1 MEAHGDIG
9 LRRTPLE
16 REHRELGA
24 KIGMF
29 AGWAMPIEY
38 RGTLA
43 EHRAV
48 RERAG
53 LFDLMHLGKVTLE
66 GPGALDVLQRTV
78 TNDLRKVPVGGAQYN
93 NVLNDRG
100 GIVDD
105 VIVYR
110 LGEDRW
116 YTVPNAANTQKV
128 HRILLDQVSGADAEI
143 VLHEDWCFLAVQGPR
158 SPDVVGELFPEA
170 GGLEYMHVTEA
181 EFGGERLILSR
192 SGYTGEV
199 GFELFPPEEVIH
211 DLWAALMRAGEPHE
225 MEPVGLAARDTL
237 RLEMGYP
244 LHGQDISEERTPL
257 EAGLSWAVALDKGEF
272 LGRDALVRQKEEGV
286 PARLWGLEMQD
297 RLIPRAHQPVL
308 ASGEGHPRD
317 ESEPRPEQVGEVTSG
332 TFSPTLRRGIA
343 LAYLAPR
350 DRFSPGDRV
359 EVDVRGRRGEAVV
372 TKPPFVDRSPK

>member
-1 MEAHGDIG
+1 MESHGDIG
-9 LRRTPLE
+9 LQRTPLE
-16 REHRELGA
+16 PEHRELGA

-53 LFDLMHLGKVTLE
+53 LFDLMHLGKVTID
-66 GPGALDVLQRTV
+66 GPGAFDVLQRTV
-78 TNDLRKVPVGGAQYN
+78 TNDLRKVAVRGAQYN
-93 NVLNDRG
+93 NVCNDRG
-100 GIVDD
+100 GVVDD

-116 YTVPNAANTQKV
+116 FTVPNAANTRKI
-128 HRILLDQVSGADAEI
+128 HRILVDQADDADAAIE
-143 VLHEDWCFLAVQGPR
+143 LHEDWCFLAVQGPR
-158 SPDVVGELFPEA
+158 SPDVVGALFPES
-170 GGLEYMHVTEA
+170 GGLEYMHVTEVD
-181 EFGGERLILSR
+181 FGGERVILSR

-199 GFELFPPEEVIH
+199 GFELFPPEAVVHE
-211 DLWAALMRAGEPHE
+211 LWAALVAAGEPHG

-257 EAGLSWAVALDKGEF
+257 EAGLSWAVAMDKEEF
-272 LGRDALVRQKEEGV
+272 LGREALVRQREDGI
-286 PARLWGLEMQD
+286 PARLWGLDMEGK
-297 RLIPRAHQPVL
+297 LIPRAHYPV
-308 ASGEGHPRD
+308 SSDGER
-317 ESEPRPEQVGEVTSG
+317 VGEVTSG

-343 LAYLAPR
+343 LAYLSPR
-350 DRFSPGDRV
+350 DRFSAGDRV
-359 EVDVRGRRGEAVV
+359 EVDVRGRTGEAVV
-372 TKPPFVDRSPK
+372 TKPPFVERSPR

>member
-1 MEAHGDIG
+1 MHHMEAVGDVR
-9 LRRTPLE
+9 LKRTPLE
-16 REHRELGA
+16 PEHRELGA

-43 EHRAV
+43 EHQAV
-48 RERAG
+48 RERVG
-53 LFDLMHLGKVTLE
+53 LFDLMHLGKITLD
-66 GPGALDVLQRTV
+66 GPGAGDVLQRTV
-78 TNDLRKVPVGGAQYN
+78 TNDVSRISPGGAQYN

-116 YTVPNAANTQKV
+116 YTVPNAANTAKV
-128 HRILLDQVSGADAEI
+128 HRILLDRAAGADAEI

-158 SPDVVGELFPEA
+158 SPDVVGELFPRARE
-170 GGLEYMHVTEA
+170 LEYMHCTET
-181 EFGGERLILSR
+181 EFGGERIILTR

-199 GFELFPPEEVIH
+199 GFELFPPEAVIH
-211 DLWAALMRAGEPHE
+211 DLWAALMRAGEPHG

-237 RLEMGYP
+237 RLEVGYP

-272 LGRDALVRQKEEGV
+272 PGRDALLRQKEEGV
-286 PARLWGLEMQD
+286 PARLWGLEMEG
-297 RLIPRAHQPVL
+297 RLIPRAHQAVL
-308 ASGEGHPRD
+308 AGG
-317 ESEPRPEQVGEVTSG
+317 EQVGEVTSG
-332 TFSPTLRRGIA
+332 TFSPTLKHGIA

-350 DRFSPGDRV
+350 DRFGASDRV

-372 TKPPFVDRSPK
+372 TKPPFVHASPK

>member
-1 MEAHGDIG
+1 MGDVG
-9 LRRTPLE
+9 LQRTPLE
-16 REHRELGA
+16 PEHRELGA
-24 KIGMF
+24 RIGAF

-38 RGTLA
+38 RGTLS
-43 EHRAV
+43 EHAAV

-66 GPGALDVLQRTV
+66 GPAAAEVLQRTV
-78 TNDLRKVPVGGAQYN
+78 TNDVDRIPVGGAQYN
-93 NVLNDRG
+93 NVLNERG

-110 LGEDRW
+110 LSEERW
-116 YTVPNAANTQKV
+116 FTVPNAANTARV
-128 HRILLDQVSGADAEI
+128 LRILEGRAAEGGGDVEV
-143 VLHEDWCFLAVQGPR
+143 VLHRDWAFLAVQGPR
-158 SPDVVGELFPEA
+158 ATEIVGELFPQA
-170 GGLEYMHVTEA
+170 GDLSYMHVA
-181 EFGGERLILSR
+181 VMEFGGEPVIVSR

-199 GFELFPPEEVIH
+199 GFELFPPEDVVHE
-211 DLWAALMRAGEPHE
+211 LWAGLRAAGEPHG

-272 LGRDALVRQKEEGV
+272 TGREALLRQKEEGI
-286 PARLWGLEMQD
+286 PSRLWGLEMQG
-297 RLIPRAHQPVL
+297 RLIPRPHQPVL
-308 ASGEGHPRD
+308 AGD
-317 ESEPRPEQVGEVTSG
+317 EQVGEVTSG

-350 DRFSPGDRV
+350 ERFAAGDVV
-359 EVDVRGRRGEAVV
+359 EVDVRGRRGDASV

>member
-16 REHRELGA
+16 PEHRELGA

-43 EHRAV
+43 EHAAV
-48 RERAG
+48 RERVG
-53 LFDLMHLGKVTLE
+53 LFDLMHLGKVTVD
-66 GPGALDVLQRTV
+66 GAEAFDVLQRTV
-78 TNDLRKVPVGGAQYN
+78 TNDLRKVAVGGAQYN
-93 NVLNDRG
+93 NVLNNRG

-110 LGEDRW
+110 LGEERW
-116 YTVPNAANTQKV
+116 YTVPNAANTQRV
-128 HRILLDQVSGADAEI
+128 HGILLDRGEGADARI
-143 VLHEDWCFLAVQGPR
+143 ALHEDWCFLAVQGPR
-158 SPDVVGELFPEA
+158 SPEVVGALFPDAA
-170 GGLEYMHVTEA
+170 GLGYMHVTEVQ
-181 EFGGERLILSR
+181 FGGERVILSR

-199 GFELFPPEEVIH
+199 GFELFPPGTVIH
-211 DLWAALMRAGEPHE
+211 QLWAALIEAGEPHG

-272 LGRDALVRQKEEGV
+272 PGRDALVRQKEDGI
-286 PARLWGLEMQD
+286 PARLWGLEMEGK
-297 RLIPRAHQPVL
+297 LIPRPHYPVL
-308 ASGEGHPRD
+308 AAEEAHPQD
-317 ESEPRPEQVGEVTSG
+317 MGPSEPTPVGEVTSG

-350 DRFSPGDRV
+350 DRFSEGDRV
-359 EVDVRGRRGEAVV
+359 EVDVRRRRGPAVV
-372 TKPPFVDRSPK
+372 RKPPFVDASPR